1 MGMRD
6 TVLKIFS
13 ALWTGVDGIRKV
25 LHLLLLLFIL
35 SVVFG
40 AISSTVPRL
49 PSEAALIIQPVG
61 VLVEQL
67 AGDPYDRAI
76 AGLLGDEDPQTLVQD
91 IVDGLEYAKDD
102 SRIKAV
108 VLDLRNLRGG
118 GLSKLHR
125 IGAALD
131 EFRTSG
137 KPVVANA
144 YFLDQRAYYLASHAD
159 EVYMHPDGVVFLPGF
174 SVYRNYFKD
183 AIDKLRIDWNI
194 FKVGT
199 HKSFVEPY
207 MRMDMSEEDR
217 VSTTELLDQLW
228 KAYREEVAAAR
239 GLEVGVIDEFS
250 LKLLENARKENG
262 DIAAMALGFG
272 LIDGLLT
279 RAEFNTIIIGY
290 VGADAKSPDSYRAID
305 LDDFLAQT
313 RLLKG
318 DKSAKENVAIIVASG
333 EILNGTQAPGLI
345 GGDSTA
351 KLLRRARNDDS
362 VKAVVLRVDSPGGS
376 AFASEII
383 RNEIEALK
391 DAGKPVVASMSS
403 VAASGGYWISMAA
416 DKIYANSKTITGSIG
431 IFGMFPTFQR
441 SLAVLGIAT
450 DGVGTTAWAGQFR
463 PDRAMSDDAKALF
476 QIVIDKGYDEFISR
490 VSEHRNLDKIEVDRI
505 GQGQVWTG
513 ADALGFGLIDE
524 IGNLDEAVAAAAELA
539 SLDAEAFGR
548 KSFEKELTPG
558 EQLVLDFLGTAMWLG
573 IDPQTLVSRPAKSVQ
588 DLVEIVEDA
597 LVPVLRFNDPKGVYS
612 HCFCVFE

>member
-1 MGMRD
+1 MSMRD
-6 TVLKIFS
+6 TVPKIFS

-25 LHLLLLLFIL
+25 LHLLVLLFIF
-35 SVVFG
+35 SIVFG
-40 AISSTVPRL
+40 TISSTVPRL

-108 VLDLRNLRGG
+108 VLDLRSLRGG

-131 EFRTSG
+131 EFRASG
-137 KPVVANA
+137 KPVIATA
-144 YFLDQRAYYLASHAD
+144 DFLDQRAYYLASHAD
-159 EVYMHPDGVVFLPGF
+159 EIYLHPDGLVFLPGF

-217 VSTTELLDQLW
+217 ESTTELLDQLW

-239 GLEVGVIDEFS
+239 GFDVSVIDEFS
-250 LKLLENARKENG
+250 LNLLENARNENG
-262 DIAAMALGFG
+262 DIAALALSFG

-279 RAEFNTIIIGY
+279 RAEFNTIIIGH
-290 VGADAKSPDSYRAID
+290 VGVDAKSPDSYRAIE

-318 DKSAKENVAIIVASG
+318 DKSAKENIAIIVASG

-345 GGDSTA
+345 GGRFYS
-351 KLLRRARNDDS
+351 
-362 VKAVVLRVDSPGGS
+362 
-376 AFASEII
+376 
-383 RNEIEALK
+383 
-391 DAGKPVVASMSS
+391 
-403 VAASGGYWISMAA
+403 
-416 DKIYANSKTITGSIG
+416 
-431 IFGMFPTFQR
+431 Q
-441 SLAVLGIAT
+441 
-450 DGVGTTAWAGQFR
+450 
-463 PDRAMSDDAKALF
+463 
-476 QIVIDKGYDEFISR
+476 
-490 VSEHRNLDKIEVDRI
+490 
-505 GQGQVWTG
+505 
-513 ADALGFGLIDE
+513 
-524 IGNLDEAVAAAAELA
+524 AVAPCA
-539 SLDAEAFGR
+539 
-548 KSFEKELTPG
+548 
-558 EQLVLDFLGTAMWLG
+558 
-573 IDPQTLVSRPAKSVQ
+573 
-588 DLVEIVEDA
+588 
-597 LVPVLRFNDPKGVYS
+597 
-612 HCFCVFE
+612 

>member
-1 MGMRD
+1 MSKRN

-61 VLVEQL
+61 VLVDQL

-76 AGLLGDEDPQTLVQD
+76 AGLFGDEDPQTLVQD

-102 SRIKAV
+102 SRIKAI
-108 VLDLRNLRGG
+108 VLDLRSLRGG

-131 EFRTSG
+131 EFRASG
-137 KPVVANA
+137 KPVIANA
-144 YFLDQRAYYLASHAD
+144 DFLDQRAYYLASHAD
-159 EVYMHPDGVVFLPGF
+159 EVYMHPDGLVFLPGF

-217 VSTTELLDQLW
+217 EATTQLLDQLW

-250 LKLLENARKENG
+250 LNLLENARKEKG
-262 DIAAMALGFG
+262 DMAALALGFG

-279 RAEFNTIIIGY
+279 RAEFNAIIIGY
-290 VGADAKSPDSYRAID
+290 AGADAKSPDSYRAID

-333 EILNGTQAPGLI
+333 EILDGTQAPGLI

-351 KLLRRARNDDS
+351 RLLRRARNDDS

-383 RNEIEALK
+383 RRWLL
-391 DAGKPVVASMSS
+391 DLD
-403 VAASGGYWISMAA
+403 GGRQ
-416 DKIYANSKTITGSIG
+416 NLCE
-431 IFGMFPTFQR
+431 FQNNHR
-441 SLAVLGIAT
+441 L
-450 DGVGTTAWAGQFR
+450 
-463 PDRAMSDDAKALF
+463 DRDSRHVSDVPA
-476 QIVIDKGYDEFISR
+476 ISR
-490 VSEHRNLDKIEVDRI
+490 
-505 GQGQVWTG
+505 G
-513 ADALGFGLIDE
+513 ARYCDGRSGNDGLGRS
-524 IGNLDEAVAAAAELA
+524 V
-539 SLDAEAFGR
+539 
-548 KSFEKELTPG
+548 TP
-558 EQLVLDFLGTAMWLG
+558 
-573 IDPQTLVSRPAKSVQ
+573 RPGHV
-588 DLVEIVEDA
+588 
-597 LVPVLRFNDPKGVYS
+597 R
-612 HCFCVFE
+612 

>member
-1 MGMRD
+1 MRD

-25 LHLLLLLFIL
+25 LHLLVLLFIF
-35 SVVFG
+35 SIVFG

-49 PSEAALIIQPVG
+49 PSEAALIIRPVG
-61 VLVEQL
+61 ALVEQL
-67 AGDPYDRAI
+67 AGDPYERAI

-108 VLDLRNLRGG
+108 VLDLRSLRGG

-131 EFRTSG
+131 EFRASG
-137 KPVVANA
+137 KPVIANA
-144 YFLDQRAYYLASHAD
+144 DFLDQRAYYLASHAD
-159 EVYMHPDGVVFLPGF
+159 EVYMHPDGLMYLPGF

-194 FKVGT
+194 FRVGT

-217 VSTTELLDQLW
+217 ESTTELLDQLW

-239 GLEVGVIDEFS
+239 GLDVSVIDEFS
-250 LKLLENARKENG
+250 VNLLENARNTKG
-262 DIAAMALGFG
+262 DIAALALDFG

-279 RAEFNTIIIGY
+279 RAEFNTVILEH
-290 VGADAKSPDSYRAID
+290 VGADAENPDSYRAVD
-305 LDDFLAQT
+305 LGDFLAQT

-318 DKSAKENVAIIVASG
+318 DKSAKENIAIIVASG
-333 EILNGTQAPGLI
+333 EILDGTQAPGLI

-351 KLLRRARNDDS
+351 RLLRRARNDES

-376 AFASEII
+376 VFASEII
-383 RNEIEALK
+383 RNEIMALK
-391 DAGKPVVASMSS
+391 DAGKPVVASMGS

-431 IFGMFPTFQR
+431 ILGMFPTFQR
-441 SLAVLGIAT
+441 SLAALGIAT
-450 DGVGTTAWAGQFR
+450 DGVGTTAWAGQLR

-476 QIVIDKGYDEFISR
+476 QIIIDKGYDEFISK

-524 IGNLDEAVAAAAELA
+524 IGNLDEAVDAAAELA

-558 EQLVLDFLGTAMWLG
+558 EQLVLDFLGSAMWLG
-573 IDPQTLVSRPAKSVQ
+573 IDPQSLVSRPAKSMQ
-588 DLVEIVEDA
+588 GLVEIVENA
-597 LVPVLRFNDPKGVYS
+597 LAPVLRFNDPKGVYS
-612 HCFCVFE
+612 HCFCAFE

>member
-1 MGMRD
+1 MSKLN
-6 TVLKIFS
+6 TVVRMFS
-13 ALWTGVDGIRKV
+13 ALWTGLDGIRKV
-25 LHLLLLLFIL
+25 LHLLVLLFIF
-35 SVVFG
+35 SIVFG

-49 PSEAALIIQPVG
+49 PSEAALLIQPVG
-61 VLVEQL
+61 ALVEQL
-67 AGDPYDRAI
+67 AGDPYERAI

-108 VLDLRNLRGG
+108 VLDLRRLRGG

-131 EFRTSG
+131 EFRASG
-137 KPVVANA
+137 KPVIANA
-144 YFLDQRAYYLASHAD
+144 DFLDQRAYYLASHAD
-159 EVYMHPDGVVFLPGF
+159 EVYMHPDGLVFLPGF
-174 SVYRNYFKD
+174 GVYRNYFKD

-194 FKVGT
+194 FRVGT

-217 VSTTELLDQLW
+217 ESTTQLLDQLW
-228 KAYREEVAAAR
+228 RAYREEVAAAR
-239 GLEVGVIDEFS
+239 GLDVSVIDEFS
-250 LKLLENARKENG
+250 LNLLENARNENG
-262 DIAAMALGFG
+262 DIAALALDSG

-279 RAEFNTIIIGY
+279 RAEINTIIVGY
-290 VGADAKSPDSYRAID
+290 VGADTENPDSYRAVD

-333 EILNGTQAPGLI
+333 EILNGTQAPGLV

-351 KLLRRARNDDS
+351 RLLRRARNDDS

-376 AFASEII
+376 LFASEVIFD
-383 RNEIEALK
+383 EIEALK
-391 DAGKPVVASMSS
+391 DAGKPVVASMGS

-416 DKIYANSKTITGSIG
+416 DKIYANSSTITGSIG

-441 SLAVLGIAT
+441 SLAALGVAT
-450 DGVGTTAWAGQFR
+450 DGVGTTLWAGLLR

-476 QIVIDKGYDEFISR
+476 QIFIDKGYDEFISK

-513 ADALGFGLIDE
+513 ADALGFGLVDE

-539 SLDAEAFGR
+539 NLDAGAFGR
-548 KSFEKELTPG
+548 KMFEKELTPG
-558 EQLVLDFLGTAMWLG
+558 EQLALDFLSTAMWLG
-573 IDPQTLVSRPAKSVQ
+573 IDPQSLASRPAKSVQ
-588 DLVEIVEDA
+588 DLVKIVENA
-597 LVPVLRFNDPKGVYS
+597 LVPVMRFNDPKGVYS
-612 HCFCVFE
+612 HCFCAFE